1 MENIKMIK
9 NMVLVYLNGLIKEY
23 IINEIVKVY
32 KGNW

>member
-1 MENIKMIK
+1 MTK

-23 IINEIVKVY
+23 IINEIDKVY